1 MDNLLSGLFG
11 AIIATLLTVLYLYFT
26 EKIRRRYEVYLE
38 VVTYLDEI
46 YIRLQAIFSY
56 TNKQYDGFAELYF
69 DATGLTQEDIYK
81 ANLKVIELILSHGIR
96 RKVAAEYG
104 KGQILIDLVELLD
117 LLKRIYNELF
127 TASKAAWIVNEF
139 MEINDL
145 FRKEVDPLRTRLQ
158 DQLMRELSA
167 INIIKQLLDSL
178 KKPILHRNK

>member
-1 MDNLLSGLFG
+1 MGNLLSGLFG

-56 TNKQYDGFAELYF
+56 TDKMYGGFAELHF
-69 DATGLTQEDIYK
+69 DATGLTEEDIHK

-127 TASKAAWIVNEF
+127 IASKDACIDNVG
-139 MEINDL
+139 INDL
-145 FRKEVDPLRTRLQ
+145 FRKKVDPLRTRLQ